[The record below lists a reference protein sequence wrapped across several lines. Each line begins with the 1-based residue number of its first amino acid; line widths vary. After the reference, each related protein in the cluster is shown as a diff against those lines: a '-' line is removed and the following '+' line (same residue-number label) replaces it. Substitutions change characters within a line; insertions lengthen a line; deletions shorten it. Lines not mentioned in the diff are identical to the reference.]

1 MAEYIISAE
10 STADLS
16 KEYFEKRKISYIYFH
31 YELDGRQYPDDLGQT
46 MSFKAFYD
54 AMRGGAS
61 TKTSQISMGEFI
73 DYFEPQ
79 LKAGKDIIHLSLS
92 SGISGVVNS
101 ARLAQEELAEKYP
114 ERKLYVIDSLAAS
127 AGYGLLMDKLADLR
141 DEGMGID
148 EMAAWTEEHKLELNH
163 WFFTS
168 DLTYLIRGGRVSKA
182 AGVVGGLLN
191 ICPLLNVDFEGKL
204 ISRYKIRGKNKVI
217 QKTWEKMQELAK
229 DGADYSE
236 KCFISNSDCIDDAKA
251 LSDLIEAGMP
261 KLNGKVEHFSIGTT
275 IGSHTG
281 PGTVALFFWGQKR
294 VD

>member
-79 LKAGKDIIHLSLS
+79 LQAGKDIIHLSLS

-101 ARLAQEELAEKYP
+101 ARLAQEELSEKYP

>member
-101 ARLAQEELAEKYP
+101 ARLAQEELSEKYP